1 MMRLRQILLIDDND
15 IDNYINRH
23 ILETNNV
30 CDSIVTMISA
40 IDALEYLNPIKDDP
54 EKFPELIFLDIR
66 MPLMDGFGFLDE
78 FRNFPDG
85 IKTSCI
91 IYMLTSS
98 QDGMDIQKAKTYP
111 FVKEYLNKPLTHQL
125 VEQIFNLPPGE

>member
-1 MMRLRQILLIDDND
+1 MRLRQILLIDDND

-54 EKFPELIFLDIR
+54 KKISWVDISGYQDATNGWLQISGWIQGIFR
-66 MPLMDGFGFLDE
+66 MGSKLPVSFTCSPPHRME
-78 FRNFPDG
+78 W
-85 IKTSCI
+85 
-91 IYMLTSS
+91 IYK
-98 QDGMDIQKAKTYP
+98 KAKTYP
-111 FVKEYLNKPLTHQL
+111 FCEG
-125 VEQIFNLPPGE
+125 IFE